1 MSIGNYISKHFSRL
15 AIVFLFLYVA
25 CTPKTDAYDPS
36 IGLYG
41 TKWIEEQRK
50 DKEIIDYNF
59 IYIKPDENLNL
70 KFFKNRIDPREFA
83 KRFVSTRAKSL
94 FDAFQNP
101 EPEKGR
107 AVFAYSLYRPFLAV
121 AAKKI
126 GIDYSEY
133 DRGVDYTSQEDL
145 ERIYDYIRQNL
156 DEKNSFCNFGRLFFN
171 EIKKVEIKPYSVE
184 DRVLDPKSK
193 SYSIQTQYDIKY
205 YLGQAKGLEDLDWI
219 RFRVYF
225 LIQGDHVMQTSI
237 IDAYPA
243 ECLYELD

>member
-1 MSIGNYISKHFSRL
+1 MAIFFLL
-15 AIVFLFLYVA
+15 AVVA
-25 CTPKTDAYDPS
+25 CIPKTDAYDPT

-41 TKWIEEQRK
+41 TEWIEEQRQ
-50 DKEIIDYNF
+50 DSEIIDYNF
-59 IYIKPDENLNL
+59 VYFKPDENLNQ

-94 FDAFQNP
+94 LDAFQNP

-107 AVFAYSLYRPFLAV
+107 VVFAYSLYRPFLAV
-121 AAKKI
+121 AGKKI
-126 GIDYSEY
+126 GVEYSEY
-133 DRGVDYTSQEDL
+133 DRGVVYTSQEDI

-156 DEKNSFCNFGRLFFN
+156 YEKNSFCNFGRLFFK

-184 DRVLDPKSK
+184 DRVLDPNNKSHA
-193 SYSIQTQYDIKY
+193 IQTQYDIKY
-205 YLGQAKGLEDLDWI
+205 FMGPESGLDDLEWI

-237 IDAYPA
+237 LDAYPA